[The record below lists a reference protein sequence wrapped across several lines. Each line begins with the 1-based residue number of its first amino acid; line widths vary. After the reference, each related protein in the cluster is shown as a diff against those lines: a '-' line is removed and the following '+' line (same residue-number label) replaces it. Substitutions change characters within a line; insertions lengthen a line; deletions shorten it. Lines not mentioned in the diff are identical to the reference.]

1 MSKKLMVYT
10 MEGCPWCT
18 EFKKI
23 LKENKIK
30 FINRDIDKHK
40 DEYDLFVEITENEYV
55 PAFMIVDNPLENM
68 SPRYFAPERDF
79 NEIVEGFN
87 IIKENFM

>member
-1 MSKKLMVYT
+1 MSKKLVVYT

-30 FINRDIDKHK
+30 FVNRDIDKYK
-40 DEYDLFVEITENEYV
+40 DEYELFVEITKNDLI
-55 PAFMIVDNPLENM
+55 PSFMIVETKSETAQL
-68 SPRYFAPERDF
+68 FAPDRDYDNL
-79 NEIVEGFN
+79 NEALDIV
-87 IIKENFM
+87 KEKIL

>member
-1 MSKKLMVYT
+1 MSKKLVVYT
-10 MEGCPWCT
+10 MEGCPWCG

-40 DEYDLFVEITENEYV
+40 EEYDLFVEITSNDLI
-55 PAFMIVDNPLENM
+55 PSFMIVETDDESAKL
-68 SPRYFAPERDF
+68 FAPDRDYQDL
-79 NEIVEGFN
+79 NDALEIVKGN
-87 IIKENFM
+87 IL

>member
-1 MSKKLMVYT
+1 MSKKLVVYT

-30 FINRDIDKHK
+30 FINRDIDEHK
-40 DEYDLFVEITENEYV
+40 DEYDLFVEITQNDLI
-55 PAFMIVDNPLENM
+55 PSFMIVETEDESAQL
-68 SPRYFAPERDF
+68 FAPDRDYGNL
-79 NEIVEGFN
+79 NEALDIV
-87 IIKENFM
+87 KEKIL